1 MRYLDGWNGYSDGS
15 YQCSFLMVG
24 MATVMG
30 AINALAGRLNGYSDG
45 SYQCS
50 IWMVGMATVMGAIN
64 ALSGWLEW
72 LQ

>member
-1 MRYLDGWNGYSDGS
+1 MLFLDGWNGYSDGS

-24 MATVMG
+24 T
-30 AINALAGRLNGYSDG
+30 
-45 SYQCS
+45 
-50 IWMVGMATVMGAIN
+50 ATVMGAIN

>member
-1 MRYLDGWNGYSDGS
+1 M
-15 YQCSFLMVG
+15 
-24 MATVMG
+24 MG
-30 AINALAGRLNGYSDG
+30 DINALAERWTGYSDG

-50 IWMVGMATVMGAIN
+50 IWMVGIATVMGAIN